1 MQKKMQLVV
10 EDSDREALG
19 MAHLVLDEVLRELDS
34 SVIKAIQPKQSYT
47 ISHEECDK
55 LSRFLDMLA
64 NAQILETM
72 PGENSEG
79 AALPKLLAA
88 PVKGQESTSKH
99 DEDEAA
105 FKQFMEDQKTLGL

>member
-1 MQKKMQLVV
+1 MQKKLQLVV

-19 MAHLVLDEVLRELDS
+19 MAHLVLDEVLRELNS
-34 SVIKAIQPKQSYT
+34 SVIKAIQPNQSYT

-79 AALPKLLAA
+79 TALPKQPAA
-88 PVKGQESTSKH
+88 PAKGQESKH